1 MRDSMRSRFFAF
13 LAVTACA
20 FVFATGCVDT
30 GSGYADLVDEGPVA
44 QTGEYTSDHYTV
56 RVIGGKLGPRGPE
69 MSRHGALLM
78 EKMFEVYSGL
88 DELPLPPGD
97 DPMPFYLHLDRREY
111 DRQAAIY
118 DFPANSTNGFCTTG
132 GEVHVFYRKSGKLPP
147 ESTAMHEGFHQY
159 CNRALHY
166 PTPREVFER
175 LPGYKTDRIPTV
187 PLWLAEGMAM
197 NMESGSIQTDH
208 NGIAV
213 GIDDVGSVN
222 APRLAHL
229 AELIKTN
236 RAPSVRRT
244 LNLIMGDQINIDDY
258 SVMWGIVFDFRM
270 ATGNAIFVRE
280 QAELERAGPL
290 AVREAMDAAIDPY
303 RPYPYMRWP
312 VPVTGRFMRA
322 CKAAWG
328 LDVPVLV
335 ETCLAGARESRDF
348 DRQWNRRLTQA
359 ALAEVERL
367 LRDNGETLAQ
377 WEEGWKKRMLA
388 LNAEVRGGRYVYV
401 EPRGVESAGAGA
413 RGGSGVVPAEPVP
426 VAAGFIESASEWA
439 PESYPTYEEAYG
451 KPRSAPKRALPGE
464 W

>member
-1 MRDSMRSRFFAF
+1 MAAVVV
-13 LAVTACA
+13 LAS
-20 FVFATGCVDT
+20 GCVE
-30 GSGYADLVDEGPVA
+30 GMGGYADLADA
-44 QTGEYTSDHYTV
+44 QPLQIGEYATDHYTV
-56 RVIGGKLGPRGPE
+56 RVIGGKPSPQGEE
-69 MSRHGALLM
+69 MARHGALLM
-78 EKMFEVYSGL
+78 EKMFNVYSGL

-97 DPMPFYLHLDRREY
+97 AMPFYLHLGRGEY

-166 PTPREVFER
+166 PTPQEVFER
-175 LPGYKTDRIPTV
+175 LPGYKTERIPTV

-197 NMESGSIQTDH
+197 NMESGTIETDH
-208 NGIAV
+208 NGIAI
-213 GIDDVGSVN
+213 GIDDVGDVN

-229 AELIKTN
+229 ADLIQTN

-280 QAELERAGPL
+280 QKDLERAGPE
-290 AVREAMDAAIDPY
+290 AVRTAIDAAIDPV

-328 LDVPVLV
+328 LDVPALI
-335 ETCLAGARESRDF
+335 ETCLAGAREQRDF
-348 DRQWNRRLTQA
+348 DRQWNRRLTLA

-367 LRDNGETLAQ
+367 LKDNGETLEE
-377 WEEGWKKRMLA
+377 WEEGWRKRMLA
-388 LNAEVRGGRYVYV
+388 LNAEVRGGRYVYT
-401 EPRGVESAGAGA
+401 EPRGVASARRAGAGA
-413 RGGSGVVPAEPVP
+413 
-426 VAAGFIESASEWA
+426 GFIEASSKHA
-439 PESYPTYEEAYG
+439 ADSYSGNSMPAETM
-451 KPRSAPKRALPGE
+451 PGGWWSVE
-464 W
+464 VPAN